1 MKATLSER
9 IKLLRSK
16 IGLSQVEFSQR
27 LGVTKQC
34 VSNWENDNVLPSI
47 EMLVKLADFF
57 HVSTDYLLGR
67 ENTHTLDV
75 SKLTEEQCA
84 HLRLLVQDLEKTHP
98 TVIVYAKEQG
108 PQDRS

>member
-9 IKLLRSK
+9 IRLLRSA

-27 LGVTKQC
+27 MGVTKQC

-75 SKLTEEQCA
+75 SRLTEEQCA

-98 TVIVYAKEQG
+98 TVTVYAKEHG